1 MENNNGVAKFILIL
15 FFIIFFGSFL
25 APFLPIILPFL
36 ATLHPIVWVIG
47 IILILV
53 IWMVGI
59 YNKFIHLA
67 QKVNQAAGTID
78 VYLKQRFD
86 LIPNLVET
94 VKGYAKYEKD
104 VLTKVTELRNAY
116 INNKNEDLEVS
127 ATLNDKYNQLIAV
140 MENYPELKANEGFL
154 NLQKQLSKIESQL
167 QAARRIYNAEVT
179 EYNIKL
185 HSVPSNIIAGMFGFK
200 DAKLFEIKAYEAQN
214 ININI

>member
-1 MENNNGVAKFILIL
+1 MENNNDVGKFILIM
-15 FFIIFFGSFL
+15 FFVIFFGSFL
-25 APFLPIILPFL
+25 VPFLPIILPFL
-36 ATLHPIVWVIG
+36 KTLNPIVWIVVAIVIVVMW
-47 IILILV
+47 IV
-53 IWMVGI
+53 SI
-59 YNKFIHLA
+59 YNKFIHLT

-94 VKGYAKYEKD
+94 VKGYAKYEEA

-167 QAARRIYNAEVT
+167 QAARRIYNSEVT
-179 EYNIKL
+179 EYNIKI
-185 HSVPSNIIAGMFGFK
+185 HSFPSNILAGMFGFK
-200 DAKLFEIKAYEAQN
+200 EAKLFEIKAYEAENVN
-214 ININI
+214 INI

>member
-1 MENNNGVAKFILIL
+1 MESNNGIVKFILIM
-15 FFIIFFGSFL
+15 FFVIFFCSFL

-36 ATLHPIVWVIG
+36 KTLNPIVWLIAT
-47 IILILV
+47 ILILV
-53 IWMVGI
+53 IWIVAI
-59 YNKFIHLA
+59 YNKFVHLA

-94 VKGYAKYEKD
+94 VKGYAKYEQD

-116 INNKNEDLEVS
+116 NNNNNENLEVS

-140 MENYPELKANEGFL
+140 MENYPELKANESFL
-154 NLQKQLSKIESQL
+154 NLQKQLAKIESQL
-167 QAARRIYNAEVT
+167 QAARRIYNSEVT
-179 EYNIKL
+179 EYNIKI
-185 HSVPSNIIAGMFGFK
+185 HSIPSNIFAGMFGFK
-200 DAKLFEIKAYEAQN
+200 EAKLFEINPREAEN